1 MKIVNKKLSIK
12 EFEKYVAKKDFGTLP
27 PTFLV
32 IHHTYRPTV
41 KTWNGSRTIQGLKTF
56 YEAKGWSAGPH
67 LFIAED
73 GIWLFTDMYDVGIH
87 AGTGNGT
94 LKSGYSIGIEVVG
107 NYDNKVWSGKTKEN
121 TLAVVKALQGRLN
134 ITKEEIHFHR
144 DYSAK
149 SCPGH
154 AITKKWLFN
163 QLNATMYKIDSKLR
177 DSIEDITEKEYKDKM
192 GSEKIQEEVAKDLSN
207 VWKAISNGFNS
218 LKLTSSDEIRGLR
231 DKVIKKEEKLLAVN
245 KLLKEKID
253 EKPEIVYIDNKETL
267 EKLANKNQE
276 VIDLKI
282 ALSKRS
288 VLYKLM
294 LDAKRLLIKIWGLI
308 V

>member
-1 MKIVNKKLSIK
+1 M
-12 EFEKYVAKKDFGTLP
+12 AGTDA
-27 PTFLV
+27 
-32 IHHTYRPTV
+32 YEETV
-41 KTWNGSRTIQGLKTF
+41 KK
-56 YEAKGWSAGPH
+56 
-67 LFIAED
+67 
-73 GIWLFTDMYDVGIH
+73 
-87 AGTGNGT
+87 
-94 LKSGYSIGIEVVG
+94 
-107 NYDNKVWSGKTKEN
+107 
-121 TLAVVKALQGRLN
+121 
-134 ITKEEIHFHR
+134 
-144 DYSAK
+144 
-149 SCPGH
+149 
-154 AITKKWLFN
+154 FN
-163 QLNATMYKIDSKLR
+163 LDP
-177 DSIEDITEKEYKDKM
+177 EKEYKDKM